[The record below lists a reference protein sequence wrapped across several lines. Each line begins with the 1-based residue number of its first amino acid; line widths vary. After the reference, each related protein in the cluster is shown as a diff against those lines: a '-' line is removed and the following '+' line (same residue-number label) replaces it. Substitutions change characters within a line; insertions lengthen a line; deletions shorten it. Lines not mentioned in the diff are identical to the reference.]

1 MKNKP
6 YFISIIFILL
16 SSVTFLLWY
25 GETTIANKAAA
36 GYSVFSFLNSENTL
50 SENDFSALAFKI
62 ENLEK
67 NKIAYK
73 VSISL
78 NENQLDSQDYQIESK
93 KSLIIEPD
101 KKFLAEFSKDNPNN
115 YTITITWG
123 ANNKNKETLRKQI
136 QLQNETK

>member
-6 YFISIIFILL
+6 YFISIIFVLL

-25 GETTIANKAAA
+25 GERIISDKAAT
-36 GYSVFSFLNSENTL
+36 GYSIFSFLNSENVV

-67 NKIAYK
+67 NKISNT

-78 NENQLDSQDYQIESK
+78 NEKQLDSRDYQIESK
-93 KSLIIEPD
+93 KSLVIEPD

-115 YTITITWG
+115 YTITINWG